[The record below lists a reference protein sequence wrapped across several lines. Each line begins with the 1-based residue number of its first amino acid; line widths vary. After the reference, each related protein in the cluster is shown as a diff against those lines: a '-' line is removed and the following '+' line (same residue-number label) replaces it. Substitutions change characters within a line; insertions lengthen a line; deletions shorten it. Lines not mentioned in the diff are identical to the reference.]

1 MTKYPIILVHGIA
14 IKDIWFI
21 GSFGNIDNHL
31 INHGYIVYTSKIDAF
46 GSTKNNAQLLKL
58 QILEILEKEKIDKV
72 NMIAHSKG
80 GLDSKEMIM
89 NLGMEDHVASLT
101 TISTPHK
108 GSPIASFV
116 LKFPK
121 PLLRFGAF
129 WVNLWYRVFGDKSPD
144 CYTVCEE
151 LKEGINSDD
160 KISENVYCQSYS
172 TIMKKSKDDVVMSI
186 PHALSQKI
194 DKGKET
200 DGVVPVESSKFQNY
214 RGNCLDDSVSHSEIV
229 DLFVKKNK
237 KEKIYN
243 FYLNLVKDLEERG
256 F

>member
-21 GSFGNIDNHL
+21 RSFGNIDKHL
-31 INHGYIVYTSKIDAF
+31 INHGYITYTSKNDGF
-46 GSTKNNAQLLKL
+46 GSTKNNAQLLKS
-58 QILEILEKEKIDKV
+58 QILNILKKENTNKV
-72 NMIAHSKG
+72 NIIAHSKG
-80 GLDSKEMIM
+80 GLDSKEMIIH
-89 NLGMEDHVASLT
+89 LEMEDHVASLT

-108 GSPIASFV
+108 GSPIASFI

-121 PLLRFGAF
+121 PILKFSSF
-129 WVNLWYRVFGDKSPD
+129 WVNLWYRNFKDKSPD

-160 KISENVYCQSYS
+160 QISEKVYCQSYS
-172 TIMKKSKDDVVMSI
+172 TIMKKSKDDIVMSI
-186 PHALSQKI
+186 PHVLSQKI
-194 DKGKET
+194 DKDKET
-200 DGVVPVESSKFQNY
+200 DGIVPVESSKFKNY
-214 RGNCLDDSVSHSEIV
+214 RGNCLDESVSHSKIV
-229 DLFVKKNK
+229 DFLVKKNK

-243 FYLNLVKDLEERG
+243 FYLNLVKDLEDRG